1 MKLTIDQIPCD
12 LDPSQR
18 IALDYD
24 AQDLADVRSGNEG
37 HALRLRLPAT
47 RTNDRIFGFA
57 AEPYTGQRFNAA
69 QHTAVLSD
77 GEAKLLQGS
86 VRLLSA
92 AYDSDKL
99 TVGEFKDLCNSLIP
113 KPKEEENDEIVYG
126 LDGLAKIFGVSKNQ
140 AYRMKRSGK
149 YKEAIKQEG
158 QVIITNKKKA
168 LELFGNRK

>member
-24 AQDLADVRSGNEG
+24 AQDLADVRSGNKG

-92 AYDSDKL
+92 AYDSDPEGYL
-99 TVGEFKDLCNSLIP
+99 IEIRSALRRRGLPALGCRQLSFRSHTPRGGDGQLPHDRPDGHNS
-113 KPKEEENDEIVYG
+113 
-126 LDGLAKIFGVSKNQ
+126 
-140 AYRMKRSGK
+140 
-149 YKEAIKQEG
+149 
-158 QVIITNKKKA
+158 
-168 LELFGNRK
+168 